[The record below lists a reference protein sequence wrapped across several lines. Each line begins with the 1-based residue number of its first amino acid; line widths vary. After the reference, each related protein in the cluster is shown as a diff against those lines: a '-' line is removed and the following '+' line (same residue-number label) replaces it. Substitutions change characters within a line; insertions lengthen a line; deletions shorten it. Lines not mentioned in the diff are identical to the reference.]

1 MACDSSTMTTW
12 SDVEAAEPDLAGRIR
27 ARFEATGLA
36 LVATVRADGS
46 PRISG
51 WEPLFDL
58 GQLWLGSMPGSRK
71 GADARR
77 DPRIAL
83 HAATADKDVKDGD
96 AKISGRAIEVTDD
109 AERQAYAQAF
119 KEDNEMD
126 VPTPFDLFRVEIAE
140 ISMLRP
146 GGDHLVIEWWRPGE
160 ELHRIER
167 R

>member
-1 MACDSSTMTTW
+1 MTTW
-12 SDVEAAEPDLAGRIR
+12 NDVEAAEPDLAGRVR

-58 GQLWLGSMPGSRK
+58 GQLWLGSMPDSRK
-71 GADARR
+71 GVDARR

-83 HAATADKDVKDGD
+83 HSATADKDVKEGD
-96 AKISGRAIEVTDD
+96 AKVSGRAVLVTDEAERLEYSQAFQHENQIEVP
-109 AERQAYAQAF
+109 Q
-119 KEDNEMD
+119 
-126 VPTPFDLFRVEIAE
+126 PFDLFRVDITE

-146 GGDHLVIEWWRPGE
+146 AGDHLVIEWWRPGE
-160 ELHRIER
+160 DAHRIER

>member
-1 MACDSSTMTTW
+1 MASW
-12 SDVEAAEPDLAGRIR
+12 SDFETAAPELA
-27 ARFEATGLA
+27 ARVKALFDAHKHKTMATL
-36 LVATVRADGS
+36 RKDGS

-51 WEPLFDL
+51 TEVEFSD
-58 GQLWLGSMPGSRK
+58 GELWLGSMPDSRK
-71 GADARR
+71 GKDARR

-96 AKISGRAIEVTDD
+96 AKISGRGVLVTDD

-126 VPTPFDLFRVEIAE
+126 VPTPFDLFRVDITE

-146 GGDHLVIEWWRPGE
+146 AGDHLVIEWWRPGE